1 MKTRLQNQYYI
12 MRSVIF
18 SFLFFA
24 YAYAKYIIAYFFHGI
39 SATFIFQGGAALEP
53 CQDYIV
59 EEATVYGGFSTFVSA
74 NGRCA
79 ANDSMRSCEKGCALG

>member
-1 MKTRLQNQYYI
+1 MRTRLQNQYYI

-18 SFLFFA
+18 SFPSFA
-24 YAYAKYIIAYFFHGI
+24 YAYAKYIIAYFSFHGI
-39 SATFIFQGGAALEP
+39 SATFIFQGEAALEL

-59 EEATVYGGFSTFVSA
+59 EEAVVYRSFSTFVSA

-79 ANDSMRSCEKGCALG
+79 VNDSTGSCKKP